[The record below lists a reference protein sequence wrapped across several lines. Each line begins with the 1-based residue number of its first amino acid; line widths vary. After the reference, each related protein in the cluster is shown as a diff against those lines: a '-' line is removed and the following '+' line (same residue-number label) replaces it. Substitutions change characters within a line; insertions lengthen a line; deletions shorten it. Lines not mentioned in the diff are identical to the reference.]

1 MYSVPVS
8 CGDGRVIQDRRKDT
22 VCVFDA
28 VFHPDTIHQALINHS
43 LKQTICLLAIH
54 KINEKLKI
62 NSAKNKSDATC
73 TNPIITGQ
81 RIEGE
86 IDKENLKYPK
96 STYKVKIDMQCNI
109 NFN

>member
-1 MYSVPVS
+1 MLTYNIYNTQSVCFTNTHMYSVPVS

-62 NSAKNKSDATC
+62 NSAKNKSGATC
-73 TNPIITGQ
+73 TNPIISVS
-81 RIEGE
+81 
-86 IDKENLKYPK
+86 KN
-96 STYKVKIDMQCNI
+96 
-109 NFN
+109 